1 MKGDEK
7 VGVWLYRTSL
17 VVLVLFFV
25 GFSVVVPIDAM
36 AQASRSTNDALNTFI
51 VVGAFVSFGV
61 LSIVIAVGRVLVQR
75 SCLQDIPKGYL
86 PITPEDMPHQPSR
99 SMILEQMDRSHKLAI
114 LLKKPKEPVTHDGM
128 ARPDS
133 DDHGLPPLLN
143 YEDSIKIITS
153 RLKYQGVFSNL
164 VKLDSDTGDTF
175 AKMAKSMST
184 QNRLSSNEIKDYVK
198 LYEAIRFSG
207 KEITKEQF
215 LQFMDQSIFFL
226 DSLIS
231 TGGLDSHSNRT
242 SDGQNNYSFPPTK
255 AQNSS
260 ASPLQPYSADNA
272 DSESVDTT
280 NNMYLRSPDY
290 ALESSSAL
298 HYLTTTNTS
307 STVARKLTPSS
318 YRREYG
324 GLRDES
330 ANEEVIGESH
340 HLGLNDGE
348 SYDSVVRRR

>member
-1 MKGDEK
+1 MNGDEK
-7 VGVWLYRTSL
+7 LGIWLYRTSL

-51 VVGAFVSFGV
+51 VVGAFVAFGV
-61 LSIVIAVGRVLVQR
+61 LSIIIAVGRVLVQR

-99 SMILEQMDRSHKLAI
+99 SMILEQMDRSHKLAV
-114 LLKKPKEPVTHDGM
+114 LLKKPKEPVTHDGL

-175 AKMAKSMST
+175 ATIARSMSA
-184 QNRLSSNEIKDYVK
+184 QNKLSSSEAAEYIK

-215 LQFMDQSIFFL
+215 LQFMDRSIFFL

-231 TGGLDSHSNRT
+231 TGSIEPRSHRAG
-242 SDGQNNYSFPPTK
+242 DGQKNYSFPPTR
-255 AQNSS
+255 AQNTLTT
-260 ASPLQPYSADNA
+260 PLQQYVTDYADN
-272 DSESVDTT
+272 ESVDTT
-280 NNMYLRSPDY
+280 NIIFPRSPDY

-307 STVARKLTPSS
+307 STVARKVTPSS
-318 YRREYG
+318 YRK
-324 GLRDES
+324 DFS
-330 ANEEVIGESH
+330 
-340 HLGLNDGE
+340 GLNETASEEAFRGNNHLKLNDNE
-348 SYDSVVRRR
+348 SYDSVVKRC